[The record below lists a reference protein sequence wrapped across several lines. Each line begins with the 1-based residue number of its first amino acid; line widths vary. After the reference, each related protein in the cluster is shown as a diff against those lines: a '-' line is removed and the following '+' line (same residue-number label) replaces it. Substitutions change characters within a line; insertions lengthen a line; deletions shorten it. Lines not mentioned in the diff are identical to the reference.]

1 MRIAVIGLGRMG
13 GPISE
18 RLLAAGHELA
28 VHDLAAEPV
37 AQLAALGA
45 KPAPDVTQA
54 AADAELSITSL
65 PTLAVVEDVILG
77 RGGVIES
84 ASPGSMVMD
93 MSTGSPELAR
103 RMSAAGQA
111 RGVPVLD
118 APVSGGPRGA
128 ANGTLA
134 IMVGGDENAF
144 ARVLPVLEGLAAVV
158 RHMGPAGAGQAT
170 KLTNNLL
177 AAAHMAVLAEA
188 VALATREGL
197 DPAAVYE
204 VISRGTGDSRVLRN
218 RFPVPGVLDHAP
230 ASNDWAALFPVDLLV
245 KDVTLA
251 LAAAAEH
258 DLDMP
263 ITALALERYHSAQAV
278 GFGALDYSA
287 VARLY
292 GEGDGGND
300 RTGGDDHTD
309 GNDRHGR
316 DRRDGGGQ

>member
-18 RLLAAGHELA
+18 RLLAAGHELV

-37 AQLAALGA
+37 AALVALGA
-45 KPAPDVTQA
+45 RSAPDVTQA
-54 AADAELSITSL
+54 AAEAELSITSL

-77 RGGVIES
+77 PGGVIE
-84 ASPGSMVMD
+84 AAPPGAMVMD

-103 RMSAAGQA
+103 RMWAAGAA

-128 ANGTLA
+128 RNGTLA
-134 IMVGGDENAF
+134 VMVGGDEGAF

-188 VALATREGL
+188 VALASREGL

-204 VISRGTGDSRVLRN
+204 VISSGTGDSRVLRN

-251 LAAAAEH
+251 MAAAAEH

-292 GEGDGGND
+292 GDEHNAHGHDG
-300 RTGGDDHTD
+300 HD
-309 GNDRHGR
+309 GHGH
-316 DRRDGGGQ
+316 DGHEHDGPDGGGQ